1 MTDIQRL
8 QIEETVK
15 NEKGKLFSFIR
26 KRVKGKEDAEDILQD
41 TLLQFVNAYT
51 SIGSVDKVVSWLY
64 TVARN
69 KITDSYRK
77 KKTATMPVINQGD
90 GEAPL
95 YLQDILPDLGNDP
108 EDAYFRDLIWEEVQ
122 AALEEMPQDQRDV
135 FVANE
140 FDDVSFKEIAETTGV
155 PVNTLLSRKRYAV
168 LYLRKKLRMLY
179 ETL

>member
-41 TLLQFVNAYT
+41 TLLQFVNAYA

-77 KKTATMPVINQGD
+77 KKTTAMPVINQGD

-122 AALEEMPQDQRDV
+122 AALDEMPQDQRDV

-140 FDDVSFKEIAETTGV
+140 FDDISFKEIAETTGV

-168 LYLRKKLRMLY
+168 LFLRKKLKMLY